1 MKIGAH
7 VSIAGGVYN
16 APQRAADIGAE
27 IFQLFTRSPQGG
39 PAPKLTEVITKQF
52 VDAALAHHQVAWV
65 VHTPYYINFAS
76 TNPRIK
82 HGSVTVV
89 RDELER
95 ASKLGA
101 TLVMTHLGSG
111 KDVSHEIA
119 QRMVIEGLATVLD
132 GYVGSAKFCIEI
144 AAGAGD
150 TLGSSFE
157 EIGEYISAVEK
168 NDERLKGTIGVC
180 FDTCHAFASGYD
192 LRDTATV
199 KKTMA
204 EFDQQIG
211 LERLKLVHAN
221 DSKFGLGE
229 KKDRHE
235 HIGRGLIGRDGFVA
249 MMKYPAL
256 KKVDWYLE
264 TEPGGAVEDIK
275 ILKSIRGV

>member
-16 APQRAADIGAE
+16 APQRAADIGCE
-27 IFQLFTRSPQGG
+27 VFQLFTRSPQGG
-39 PAPKLTEVITKQF
+39 PAPKLTEVILKQF
-52 VDAALAHHQVAWV
+52 ADAAKQHRQTSWV

-82 HGSVTVV
+82 QGSITVV

-101 TLVMTHLGSG
+101 ALVMTHLGSG
-111 KDVSHEIA
+111 KDVSHETA
-119 QRMVIEGLATVLD
+119 QRMTVEGLSTVLD
-132 GYVGSAKFCIEI
+132 GYVGAAKFCIEI

-157 EIGEYISAVEK
+157 EIGEYITAVEK

-180 FDTCHAFASGYD
+180 FDTCHVFASGYD
-192 LRDTATV
+192 LRDAATV
-199 KKTMA
+199 KKTMT
-204 EFDQQIG
+204 EFDQHIG

-235 HIGRGLIGRDGFVA
+235 HIGKGLIGHDGFVA
-249 MMKYPAL
+249 MMKNPTL

-275 ILKSIRGV
+275 ILKSFRGV